1 MRKTILAMAAVAV
14 LATPAFAAQRI
25 TVYGDQQYTPAAPAE
40 VTTGAVA
47 GTAVGV
53 GLSEGWISGSI
64 GGAALPATAAGAAAV
79 GGVAGVGAAAG
90 IDAVVQPC
98 RGFQALFGMNKE
110 ACAQRQAALDA
121 QYVSATHRRV
131 VRR

>member
-1 MRKTILAMAAVAV
+1 MRKTILAIAAVAAF
-14 LATPAFAAQRI
+14 ATPALAAQQI
-25 TVYGDQQYTPAAPAE
+25 TVYGDQNPAAPAE
-40 VTTGAVA
+40 VTTGAVT
-47 GTAVGV
+47 GTVVGV

-79 GGVAGVGAAAG
+79 GGVAGVGVAAG
-90 IDAVVQPC
+90 IDAAVQPC
-98 RGFQALFGMNKE
+98 RGFQALFGMNQQ

-121 QYVSATHRRV
+121 QYVGATHHRRV

>member
-1 MRKTILAMAAVAV
+1 MRKTLMAIAAVAA
-14 LATPAFAAQRI
+14 LSTPALAASQV
-25 TVYGDQQYTPAAPAE
+25 TVYGNQNPAAPAE
-40 VTTGAVA
+40 VATGAVA

-53 GLSEGWISGSI
+53 GLSEGWITGSI

-90 IDAVVQPC
+90 IDAVIQPC
-98 RGFQALFGMNKE
+98 RGLQALFGMNQQ

-121 QYVSATHRRV
+121 QQMGTTHRRV